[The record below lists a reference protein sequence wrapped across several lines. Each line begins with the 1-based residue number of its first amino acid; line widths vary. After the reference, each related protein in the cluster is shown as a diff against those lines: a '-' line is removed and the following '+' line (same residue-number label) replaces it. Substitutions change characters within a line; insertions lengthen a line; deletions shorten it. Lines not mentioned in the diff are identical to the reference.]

1 MRQGVRSLPFLLRGL
16 IPPQEPSPSPS
27 ATTEPRACTSFSWA
41 RLFGVVHCAREL
53 VLPCMTSLLVLFANH
68 PHLTHLVSTCTT
80 KFRSSRLSFSLR
92 LEHCLLRL
100 LPTGGTHGAPCGNH
114 QDGARKEQNFF
125 HVSSATRTQYASD
138 SRLRLLGE
146 GVFYRWLDPVLPHL
160 IA

>member
-1 MRQGVRSLPFLLRGL
+1 MSLVLSPLL
-16 IPPQEPSPSPS
+16 EPSPSPS
-27 ATTEPRACTSFSWA
+27 ATTKPRACTSSSWA
-41 RLFGVVHCAREL
+41 RLTGVAYYAGEL
-53 VLPCMTSLLVLFANH
+53 AVPLMTSLLVLFANH

-114 QDGARKEQNFF
+114 QGGARKEQNFF

-146 GVFYRWLDPVLPHL
+146 GVLSHWLDPVLPHL

>member
-1 MRQGVRSLPFLLRGL
+1 MAYYAG
-16 IPPQEPSPSPS
+16 
-27 ATTEPRACTSFSWA
+27 
-41 RLFGVVHCAREL
+41 EL
-53 VLPCMTSLLVLFANH
+53 AVPLMTSLLVLFANH

-100 LPTGGTHGAPCGNH
+100 LPTGGTHGTPCGNH

-146 GVFYRWLDPVLPHL
+146 GVLSHWLDPVLPHL